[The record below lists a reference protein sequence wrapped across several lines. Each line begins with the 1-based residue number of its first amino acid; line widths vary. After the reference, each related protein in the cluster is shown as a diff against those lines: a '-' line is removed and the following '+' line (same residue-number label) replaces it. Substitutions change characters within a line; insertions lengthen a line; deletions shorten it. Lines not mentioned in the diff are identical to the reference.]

1 MRNRE
6 RYEDAFQKRERRWD
20 LIETLFY
27 VAAFLL
33 AVVLIVIC
41 HALTD
46 SIPFPAYEPGIRY
59 PLTLELK

>member
-1 MRNRE
+1 MSSQS
-6 RYEDAFQKRERRWD
+6 RYEKLFEKRERRWN
-20 LIETLFY
+20 LIETLFH